1 MKSNRRNFI
10 KYAGLGSA
18 SVLFSP
24 LINAAPDNIPGPI
37 QLRRYERLKDSLK
50 TDVLVIGAGASGVPA
65 AIAAARG
72 GASVILIEDDLI
84 PGGAPVDNYVSM
96 LCGGP
101 RVGIF
106 KEMVDMLDRDYD
118 MTKVRQDQRWYERW
132 FMPSAWLRVISDKMN
147 AEKNLRFMGGSPVV
161 NVLISEGENRN
172 NIRGVRVF
180 GKDGR
185 MRDIEAKV
193 VIDATGSGIVA
204 TLAGCEYFY
213 GSEAKSI
220 YNEPIGPEKSSDE
233 VQLCTLM
240 MVSQRLDPAAK
251 IDLEKLTNPRDPA
264 VGLVGREPLDEI
276 YRQDTGT
283 YLQWAGTVRCK
294 DTRDPDE
301 VNRAQ
306 SEALEAI
313 EEDVAYLYENGY
325 VAHIAPKLGVREI
338 RRIVGEKIFTVND
351 LINPSWPDDVV
362 ATGNYG
368 LDSWGA
374 SYLKDHEIS
383 LPDAG
388 YGLPYSM
395 FITKGME
402 NLFVVGKCVSS
413 THLGMSAI
421 RVQPIAAQM
430 GEAAGTAAGMAV
442 KNNTD
447 IRSIEVAE
455 LQEKLRKS
463 GLMEG
468 RGGRMNG

>member
-193 VIDATGSGIVA
+193 VIDATGSGI
-204 TLAGCEYFY
+204 
-213 GSEAKSI
+213 
-220 YNEPIGPEKSSDE
+220 D
-233 VQLCTLM
+233 
-240 MVSQRLDPAAK
+240 
-251 IDLEKLTNPRDPA
+251 
-264 VGLVGREPLDEI
+264 
-276 YRQDTGT
+276 
-283 YLQWAGTVRCK
+283 
-294 DTRDPDE
+294 
-301 VNRAQ
+301 
-306 SEALEAI
+306 
-313 EEDVAYLYENGY
+313 
-325 VAHIAPKLGVREI
+325 
-338 RRIVGEKIFTVND
+338 
-351 LINPSWPDDVV
+351 
-362 ATGNYG
+362 
-368 LDSWGA
+368 
-374 SYLKDHEIS
+374 
-383 LPDAG
+383 
-388 YGLPYSM
+388 
-395 FITKGME
+395 
-402 NLFVVGKCVSS
+402 
-413 THLGMSAI
+413 
-421 RVQPIAAQM
+421 
-430 GEAAGTAAGMAV
+430 
-442 KNNTD
+442 
-447 IRSIEVAE
+447 
-455 LQEKLRKS
+455 RKS
-463 GLMEG
+463 VV
-468 RGGRMNG
+468 